1 MRGKGLLVRWLSF
14 NGVGAMGVAVQL
26 TVLAVLVKLAG
37 VHYLVATAI
46 AVETAV
52 LHNFVWHQRWTWR
65 DRPAGSARRTA
76 LRLARFHL
84 LNGAVSMVG
93 NLGVMTILAGTLGI
107 DPIAANVVAI
117 ATCSVVNFLASEV
130 LVFRTSQVAV
140 AVLSVA
146 TGVLGFPATSR
157 ASDFMAE
164 LSAAAVA
171 AWQQYE
177 RQVDERYGRA
187 ASATDSF
194 FAQDAFKKPGWREQ
208 AVGGQISM
216 ARIDAPSPNLAAP
229 SIPDAKVHHWV
240 GAVFVPNVAL
250 ASVIRHLRDRAGRE
264 SESYDD
270 VTASKLLSRDG
281 DRVRVYMK
289 LRRESVITVSYNT
302 EHSVEYRTLG
312 SARAS
317 SRSVATKIAELA
329 EAGTPRERE
338 QPVGIGS
345 RIPLA
350 AECLLA
356 IRAGRR
362 RRPDRMRVG
371 EPEPRRPEPAPAVRQ
386 RNGGTARAGVAAED
400 ADEHARRAHAIAVP
414 QGGVRLKPDTTP
426 ATRSG

>member
-37 VHYLVATAI
+37 VHYLAATAI

-117 ATCSVVNFLASEV
+117 ATCSIVNFLASEV
-130 LVFRTSQVAV
+130 LVFRTSPVAV

-177 RQVDERYGRA
+177 RQVDDRYGRA
-187 ASATDSF
+187 ASATDSY

-208 AVGGQISM
+208 AIGGQVSM

-250 ASVIRHLRDRAGRE
+250 ASVIRHLRDRAGHE

-312 SARAS
+312 CRACVEPQRGHEDCGARRGRHAARA
-317 SRSVATKIAELA
+317 RAA
-329 EAGTPRERE
+329 R
-338 QPVGIGS
+338 GIGS

-371 EPEPRRPEPAPAVRQ
+371 EPEPRRPEPCSGRSSAERW
-386 RNGGTARAGVAAED
+386 NGSRGSRC
-400 ADEHARRAHAIAVP
+400 RR
-414 QGGVRLKPDTTP
+414 R
-426 ATRSG
+426 